1 MVIVIEVFGHLVL
14 PLDGLASADLAA
26 ADAAAAAVEADPEA
40 SDGSGT

>member
-14 PLDGLASADLAA
+14 LVGLAAADLAA
-26 ADAAAAAVEADPEA
+26 AAVAAVEADPEA

>member
-14 PLDGLASADLAA
+14 LVGLAAADLAA
-26 ADAAAAAVEADPEA
+26 AVAAAAVEADPEA

>member
-14 PLDGLASADLAA
+14 LVGLAAADLAA
-26 ADAAAAAVEADPEA
+26 AVAAVEADPEA